1 MNSLIESLVA
11 TRTIRKEDI
20 IDYIMEISKKCDLH
34 ITNVTFINNGCSGYY
49 DYKTNII
56 NINYD
61 KILDT
66 FRSKEIKNINNFN
79 FEILL
84 TIIHELAHAVQQKQ
98 IYDDE
103 TYKKFPTYY
112 TFLISNYFSIVN
124 DNDFYCENH
133 DDFAIEYSANVIA
146 YLNTIDL
153 LKKYHLDYS
162 IVEMQYKNYLKK
174 HESFNLEK
182 NIFDEN
188 LLENIANSEIRDDI
202 LFKYRYALQNYGT
215 EENLTQEERAIYGYK
230 K

>member
-1 MNSLIESLVA
+1 MNNLIESLVA

-84 TIIHELAHAVQQKQ
+84 TIIHELAHTVQQKQ
-98 IYDDE
+98 IFDDE

-112 TFLISNYFSIVN
+112 TLLISNYFSLIN
-124 DNDFYCENH
+124 ANDFYCENH
-133 DDFAIEYSANVIA
+133 DDFTIEYNANVIS
-146 YLNTIDL
+146 YLSTMNL
-153 LKKYHLDYS
+153 LKKYNLDCSY
-162 IVEMQYKNYLKK
+162 VETQYKDYLKK
-174 HESFNLEK
+174 HEAFNLEK
-182 NIFDEN
+182 NIYDEN
-188 LLENIANSEIRDDI
+188 LLTNIANSEIRDDV
-202 LFKYRYALQNYGT
+202 LFKYRYALQHFGT
-215 EENLTQEERAIYGYK
+215 EKNLTKEECEIYGYK

>member
-1 MNSLIESLVA
+1 MNSLIESLKT

-20 IDYIMEISKKCDLH
+20 ENYILDISQKCNLYV
-34 ITNVTFINNGCSGYY
+34 TNVTFINNGCTGYY
-49 DYKTNII
+49 DYKTGTI

-61 KILDT
+61 KILNS
-66 FRSKEIKNINNFN
+66 FRSKNIKNINNFN

-84 TIIHELAHAVQQKQ
+84 TIIHELTHAVQQKQ
-98 IYDDE
+98 IFDNE
-103 TYKKFPTYY
+103 TYKRFPTYY
-112 TFLISNYFSIVN
+112 TLLISNYFSLIN
-124 DNDFYCENH
+124 ANDFYCENH

-153 LKKYHLDYS
+153 LKKYNLDYS
-162 IVEMQYKNYLKK
+162 LIELQYKNYLKK

-182 NIFDEN
+182 NIHDEN

-202 LFKYRYALQNYGT
+202 LFKYRYALQHFGT
-215 EENLTQEERAIYGYK
+215 EKNLTEEEYTIYGYK